1 MSHAVRLRKIGRS
14 VMLAIPKAMLD
25 TLNLSAGAAVEL
37 SIRSGRLVIDPK
49 RQPRYS
55 LGELLAPCKPSARR
69 SREDRDWQTS
79 RAVGRELI

>member
-25 TLNLSAGAAVEL
+25 TLGLSADAAVEL

-49 RQPRYS
+49 RRPRYS
-55 LGELLAPCKPSARR
+55 LGELLAPSKPSARR
-69 SREDRDWQTS
+69 SREDRDWQAS